1 MLPSRPSATAL
12 RISHCLFCERNAL
25 RTALSTLSEVQ
36 SKANS
41 ELSLL
46 KWFAEDNQSE
56 L

>member
-1 MLPSRPSATAL
+1 M
-12 RISHCLFCERNAL
+12 

-46 KWFAEDNQSE
+46 KWFAEDNQSRCFSSMAAAPMVAKTSFPP
-56 L
+56 